1 MEQTTKILVD
11 EHKNILKLADALE
24 RECNAIN
31 KGKNIDE
38 NFFKKAV
45 DFIRNYAD
53 KFHHAKEEDILFK
66 EFCKDENKQDLHCN
80 PVEQMMYE
88 HNLGRDAV
96 KRMEEAMKDKN
107 KTRLVENAEKYVAL
121 IREHIFK
128 EDNILYPMSESV
140 LNKKIQESMLKK
152 FEKIAEQRSN
162 EVKEYIL
169 FIKEIQKK

>member
-107 KTRLVENAEKYVAL
+107 KTRLVENAEK
-121 IREHIFK
+121 
-128 EDNILYPMSESV
+128 MSESV